1 MSLFLKQQLY
11 SHTQLGCIQ
20 SDCKK
25 IADEL
30 MGDRH
35 EHFDEDKL
43 KITTNPYNM
52 TELWL
57 SYES

>member
-1 MSLFLKQQLY
+1 
-11 SHTQLGCIQ
+11 
-20 SDCKK
+20 
-25 IADEL
+25 